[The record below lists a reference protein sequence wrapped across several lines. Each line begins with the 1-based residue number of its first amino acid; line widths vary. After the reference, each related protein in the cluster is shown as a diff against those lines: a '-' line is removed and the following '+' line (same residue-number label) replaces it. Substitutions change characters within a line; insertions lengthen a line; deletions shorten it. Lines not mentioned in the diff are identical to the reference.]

1 MCLRAY
7 KLELLGAKRL
17 LKAEGSM
24 VKAINIFLC
33 NDMLIHRLRGLRNWQ
48 MSC

>member
-24 VKAINIFLC
+24 LKAKSFLV
-33 NDMLIHRLRGLRNWQ
+33 
-48 MSC
+48 